1 MDFAWQDP
9 AAAVRDLTAEV
20 LRRESDRAGD
30 DNDAVHEALWK
41 ALGEAG
47 LLSLAVGEDA
57 GGAGLGPVEVFAVL
71 REIGRRAATVPALAT
86 TAFALLPIARLG
98 TPTQQSVLAG
108 VDGGRVLTA
117 AFHEP
122 SVPFPQAP
130 RVTARSD
137 GDQIVLSGTKTAV
150 QHAETAHRA
159 LVSVSCDGEPA
170 VVIADLGA
178 DGVGISSKTSSAGVP
193 TATVRFDETRLS
205 RNALLG
211 ERTGTDMVRELHRS
225 ILCGLCAVAD
235 GALAGALD
243 LTAEYVRTRTQFNRP
258 LAAFQSVAGQ
268 IADVYVA
275 ARTMSVASTSACWRW
290 AEGIDADEDLAVASF
305 WLAEEL
311 PTAVRTCHHLHGG
324 VGVDV
329 TYPMH
334 RYYSLLKD
342 LSALAGGSAQRLETL
357 ATV

>member
-1 MDFAWQDP
+1 MDFAWEDS
-9 AAAVRDLTAEV
+9 ATAVRDLAVEV
-20 LRRESDRAGD
+20 LRRESERAGD
-30 DNDAVHEALWK
+30 DNDAAHEALWK

-57 GGAGLGPVEVFAVL
+57 GGAGLGPVEVSAVL
-71 REIGRRAATVPALAT
+71 REIGRRAAPVPALAT
-86 TAFALLPIARLG
+86 TAFAVLPIARLG
-98 TPTQQSVLAG
+98 TPEQQSVLSG
-108 VDGGRVLTA
+108 VEGGRVLTA

-122 SVPFPQAP
+122 SEPFPRSP
-130 RVTARSD
+130 RVTARRD
-137 GDQIVLSGTKTAV
+137 GDELVLSGTKTAV
-150 QHAETAHRA
+150 QHVESAHRA

-170 VVIADLGA
+170 VVIADLTA
-178 DGVGISSKTSSAGVP
+178 EGVRSSSRSSSAGTP
-193 TATVRFDETRLS
+193 SATVRFDEARLS
-205 RNALLG
+205 HKDILG
-211 ERTGTDMVRELHRS
+211 GRTGPNMVEELHRS
-225 ILCGLCAVAD
+225 VLCGLCAVAD

-243 LTAEYVRTRTQFNRP
+243 LTAEYVRTRTQFDRP

-268 IADVYVA
+268 IADVYVT
-275 ARTMSVASTSACWRW
+275 ARTMSLAATSACWRW
-290 AEGIDADEDLAVASF
+290 AEGLDADEDLAVASF

-311 PTAVRTCHHLHGG
+311 PAAARTCHHLHGG

-342 LSALAGGSAQRLETL
+342 LSALAGGSAERLDHL

>member
-1 MDFAWQDP
+1 MDFAWEDS

-20 LRRESDRAGD
+20 LRRESDRAGN
-30 DNDAVHEALWK
+30 DNDAANAALWK

-57 GGAGLGPVEVFAVL
+57 GGAGLGPVEVAAVL

-86 TAFALLPIARLG
+86 TAFAVLPIARLG
-98 TPTQQSVLAG
+98 TSGQQRVLDG
-108 VDGGRVLTA
+108 VDGGCVLTA

-122 SVPFPQAP
+122 SEPFPRAP
-130 RVTARSD
+130 RVIARSD
-137 GDQIVLSGTKTAV
+137 GDKIILSGTKTAV

-159 LVSVSCDGEPA
+159 LVSVSYDGEPA
-170 VVIADLGA
+170 VVIADLDA
-178 DGVGISSKTSSAGVP
+178 DGVWISSKNSSAGVP
-193 TATVRFDETRLS
+193 TATVRFDELRLS

-211 ERTGTDMVRELHRS
+211 DRTGTDVVAELYRS
-225 ILCGLCAVAD
+225 ILSGLCAVAD

-243 LTAEYVRTRTQFNRP
+243 LTAEYVRTRTQFERP

-268 IADVYVA
+268 IADVYVT
-275 ARTMSVASTSACWRW
+275 ARTMSVATTSACWRW
-290 AEGIDADEDLAVASF
+290 AEGFEADEDLTVASF

-311 PTAVRTCHHLHGG
+311 PTAARTCHHLHGG
-324 VGVDV
+324 VGVDA